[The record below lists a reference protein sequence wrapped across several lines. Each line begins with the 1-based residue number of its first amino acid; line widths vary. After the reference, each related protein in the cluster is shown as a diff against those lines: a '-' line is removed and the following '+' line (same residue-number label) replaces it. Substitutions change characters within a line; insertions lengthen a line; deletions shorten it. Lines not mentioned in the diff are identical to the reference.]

1 MEKKRVDI
9 IKELGLTAD
18 QLKKLNDRMRERT
31 FAKGETIFLQGET
44 VKELYI
50 LRRGLIKLVYFTAE
64 GKELIKSFI
73 SEGDQFG
80 SLVSQLSDDGST
92 FSAVCIEETRVIVI
106 PYTVFESI
114 VNQNQT
120 AQKFAL
126 TFFQQLAL
134 KKEIREYELL
144 CLSAEVRYRKFLKKY
159 PELMDRITQQE
170 IARYLG
176 ITPIAL
182 SRIKNR

>member
-9 IKELGLTAD
+9 IKALGLTAD
-18 QLKKLNDRMRERT
+18 QSKKLNAVMRERT
-31 FAKGETIFLQGET
+31 FAKGETVFSQGET
-44 VKELYI
+44 VKNLYI
-50 LRRGLIKLVYFTAE
+50 LLKGLIKFIYFTAE

-73 SEGDQFG
+73 REGDQFG
-80 SLVSQLSDDGST
+80 SLVSQFSDDGST
-92 FSAVCIEETRVIVI
+92 FSAVCIEKTRVIVF

-114 VNQNQT
+114 VNQNRT

-144 CLSAEVRYRKFLKKY
+144 CLSAETRYRKFLEKY
-159 PELMDRITQQE
+159 PELVDRIAQQD